1 MLYKIDMGNRVAM
14 VTLNELEELYA
25 DRIDHTEYTSF
36 EDWMADMERSGL
48 VERKGIN

>member
-1 MLYKIDMGNRVAM
+1 MLYKIDMGNTTAM

-25 DRIDHTEYTSF
+25 DKIDHTGYTSF

-48 VERKGIN
+48 VKRKEV

>member
-1 MLYKIDMGNRVAM
+1 MLYKIDMGNTTAM

-25 DRIDHTEYTSF
+25 DKIDHTEDTSF

-48 VERKGIN
+48 VKRKEV